1 MDGKRKTAS
10 ITLFSFL
17 NMSNGCGCQ
26 NGLLKYIKPPYAKKY
41 YAACVLHDY
50 EYDKGGGEE
59 QRKEADTNLFLNMQK
74 VSIRQS
80 RNPYA
85 LTWFTLI
92 ALLYY
97 ISTRLFGRY
106 YFNYDTPHHS

>member
-1 MDGKRKTAS
+1 
-10 ITLFSFL
+10 
-17 NMSNGCGCQ
+17 MSKGCGCSK
-26 NGLLKYIKPPYAKKY
+26 GVLRFIKPPYAKKY
-41 YAACVLHDY
+41 YAACVLHDN

-74 VSIRQS
+74 VSSRQS

>member
-1 MDGKRKTAS
+1 
-10 ITLFSFL
+10 
-17 NMSNGCGCQ
+17 MSNGCGCSK
-26 NGLLKYIKPPYAKKY
+26 GLLKYIKPPYATMY
-41 YAACVLHDY
+41 YAACVLHDN

-59 QRKEADTNLFLNMQK
+59 QRKEADRHLFVNMQK
-74 VSIRQS
+74 VSSKQS
-80 RNPYA
+80 RNPWA

-106 YFNYDTPHHS
+106 YFNYNNTNTTP

>member
-1 MDGKRKTAS
+1 
-10 ITLFSFL
+10 
-17 NMSNGCGCQ
+17 MSNGCGCAK
-26 NGLLKYIKPPYAKKY
+26 GMLKYIKPPYAKKY
-41 YAACVLHDY
+41 YAACVLHDN
-50 EYDKGGGEE
+50 EYDKGGGED

-74 VSIRQS
+74 ISSRQS